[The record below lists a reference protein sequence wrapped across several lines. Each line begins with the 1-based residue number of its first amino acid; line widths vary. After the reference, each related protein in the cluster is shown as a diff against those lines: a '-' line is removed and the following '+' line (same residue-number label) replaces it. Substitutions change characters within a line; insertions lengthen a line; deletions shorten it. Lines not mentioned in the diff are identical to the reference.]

1 MSVKDVA
8 DVSDHSLLRFF
19 IVTFAVSWGCYLTAA
34 LVGRAGLAPTEMR
47 VLGTVL
53 LYVGTFAPAFV
64 GLLMSVRNGT
74 PDGALTLLGRAF
86 RGNVPVRWY
95 VLAIGYFP
103 AIKLAST
110 VIHRIAI
117 GTWPPFGDTPW
128 YLVAA
133 AVAVSTPVQAGE
145 EIGWR
150 GYALPRLAAR
160 FGPARASLLLGVI
173 WATWHL
179 PLFLIPGVDN
189 YGQSFTLFLIAVTAL
204 SVAMTWLYMRTNGS
218 LLLVMLMHSVV
229 DQTFLVIPSGN
240 PTATNPFA
248 LSATLVGW
256 STVVLLWG
264 GATYLLVRIRAD
276 KTAPRGTLASDGA
289 ASARSRLSLFC
300 APASR

>member
-1 MSVKDVA
+1 MHGRDQ
-8 DVSDHSLLRFF
+8 SLLRFF
-19 IVTFAVSWGCYLTAA
+19 GVTFAVSWGCYFTAA
-34 LVGRAGLAPTEMR
+34 FVERAGPATGMR

-53 LYVGTFAPAFV
+53 LYVGTFAPALV
-64 GLLMSVRNGT
+64 ALLMSVRSGNSEA
-74 PDGALTLLGRAF
+74 ALTLLARIF

-95 VLAIGYFP
+95 LLAIGYFP
-103 AIKLAST
+103 AIKLASAG
-110 VIHRIAI
+110 IHRIAI

-128 YLVAA
+128 YIVAA
-133 AVAVSTPVQAGE
+133 AIAVSTPVQAGE

-160 FGPARASLLLGVI
+160 FGVARASMLSGVI
-173 WATWHL
+173 WATWHF

-204 SVAMTWLYMRTNGS
+204 SVAMTWLYIRTNGS

-240 PTATNPFA
+240 PTTTNPFA

-256 STVVLLWG
+256 STVVLLWV
-264 GATYLLVRIRAD
+264 GATYLLVRMRAD
-276 KTAPRGTLASDGA
+276 NTGPGA
-289 ASARSRLSLFC
+289 AF
-300 APASR
+300 AS